1 MSKEKSASLADDLL
15 AETAPEAEAASM
27 ESAEKKK
34 GVKKVVI
41 NLPLTRDNKEPLWVG
56 VNGRKYLIRRGE
68 DVAVPVGVAKVIQRM
83 LKAERVAME
92 YEASMAAPKE
102 L

>member
-15 AETAPEAEAASM
+15 AETAPEAEAAPM
-27 ESAEKKK
+27 AEKKK
-34 GVKKVVI
+34 VII

-92 YEASMAAPKE
+92 YEASMASPKE